1 MYCLFYCCLNINVT
15 FSCPPPLLPS
25 KKKRFLWHL
34 KLDWI
39 CYCVCLFYCC
49 LNISMYIFHQWIH
62 AYGLLIFLGTN
73 YFHFCERG
81 FLFLSKLFC
90 PLSGENKNIMHQYH
104 LFPIC
109 ILYILK
115 KKKCFTVISTRN
127 IISNHSLQQT
137 RKWPVPYY
145 NWDSLFISLFLYRS
159 LCKSF

>member
-1 MYCLFYCCLNINVT
+1 MPPP
-15 FSCPPPLLPS
+15 PPPLQ
-25 KKKRFLWHL
+25 KKKVFMTFETRLNL
-34 KLDWI
+34 LL
-39 CYCVCLFYCC
+39 CLFVLLLSKYI
-49 LNISMYIFHQWIH
+49 NIFHQWIH

-90 PLSGENKNIMHQYH
+90 PLSGKNKNIMHQYH

-159 LCKSF
+159 LCK